1 MDFLFAYRTMKTR
14 ESINICEG
22 KSYHLGERMAIIPS
36 ALSPLSRTVESII
49 PDRYLVSLQE
59 NLVRAGMYVKAS
71 ELLTLVILGGI
82 ILGVIVFFLFSLI
95 GITPILGGIIGFILP
110 GAGIFIWLFFMMER
124 RVDSIEQSTPDFLR
138 QISSLLRAGVGIE
151 TAMEDIS
158 KHGRGPLID
167 ELKRAVIEIKIGS
180 TFEDALL
187 SMSERLKSKNLD
199 RTFKMILEGRRVGG
213 SLSDVIETVAE
224 DLRAVLALKR
234 ERKANV
240 MMSVMFLIIAA
251 IVAAPF
257 ALGMIMSYS
266 TFIGKLGNPNPLFD
280 AAVTAASGYIII
292 HSIIAGLLIGIVMY
306 GSARKG
312 IKYAILLAPAAFGI
326 FYVIQSL
333 APMLFGF

>member
-1 MDFLFAYRTMKTR
+1 
-14 ESINICEG
+14 
-22 KSYHLGERMAIIPS
+22 
-36 ALSPLSRTVESII
+36 
-49 PDRYLVSLQE
+49 
-59 NLVRAGMYVKAS
+59 MYVKAS

-138 QISSLLRAGVGIE
+138 QISSLLRSGVGIE

-266 TFIGKLGNPNPLFD
+266 TFIGKVGNPNPLFD
-280 AAVTAASGYIII
+280 SAVTAASGYIII